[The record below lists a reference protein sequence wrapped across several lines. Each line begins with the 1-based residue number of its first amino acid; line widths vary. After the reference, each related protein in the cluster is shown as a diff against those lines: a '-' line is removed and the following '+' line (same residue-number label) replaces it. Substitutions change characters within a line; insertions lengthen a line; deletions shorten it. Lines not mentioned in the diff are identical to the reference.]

1 MYRYTGYIIIGE
13 STRGFAIVADYVD
26 FALSIRFMSIGIEK
40 ANIVAIYPSDKTVIT
55 NIHKIE
61 NENE

>member
-1 MYRYTGYIIIGE
+1 VSQLE
-13 STRGFAIVADYVD
+13 AAIVADYVD

-40 ANIVAIYPSDKTVIT
+40 EANIVAVYPSDKTVIT

>member
-1 MYRYTGYIIIGE
+1 
-13 STRGFAIVADYVD
+13 
-26 FALSIRFMSIGIEK
+26 MSIGIEK
-40 ANIVAIYPSDKTVIT
+40 ANIVAVYPSDKTVIT

>member
-40 ANIVAIYPSDKTVIT
+40 ANIVAYPSDKTVIT
-55 NIHKIE
+55 IHKIE